1 MMFLFKKKIIALWFA
16 AAVNTEWRLQAFI
29 VSTIYF
35 YNNQHAEQTQLD
47 GSLRLFISMP
57 FSHLSV
63 IIN

>member
-1 MMFLFKKKIIALWFA
+1 MMFLFKKKIIALWFT
-16 AAVNTEWRLQAFI
+16 AAVNTEWRLQAFTI
-29 VSTIYF
+29 STIYF